1 MKILYCLL
9 GTFNSSGMERVV
21 IAKANALTRLG
32 HEVIIATT
40 EQHGRADFYALGDGV
55 RRVDSDVMYS
65 DSLDLGV
72 VRKFFVR
79 RGKMAHHREFL
90 KGLIEA
96 ELPDVV
102 ISTVGNEVGFLPDIA
117 GDAAT
122 VAEIHFSR
130 FYRLQLGRRGIW
142 KLIDR
147 FLTAMDKSS
156 LRRYDRFVV
165 LTRADAANWG
175 DMPNLVVIP
184 NFTEHFAERGASLRS
199 GRTIAV
205 GRLERQKDYP
215 AMLRV
220 WKRVTDG
227 LPDSV
232 LEIYGEGS
240 QRAFIENLIHE
251 LGLEGNVRLRGV
263 VEDMDS
269 VYREASLLLHTAA
282 YEGMPMVLIEAMGA
296 GVPVV
301 SFDCPC
307 GPSDI
312 IKDGQTG
319 FLVEHRNE
327 EELARAAIRVLS
339 DEKLRHRL
347 GDASFTE
354 ARRYAPERVVAMW
367 VRELEELTAGR

>member
-21 IAKANALTRLG
+21 IAKANALARLG

-40 EQHGRADFYALGDGV
+40 EQHGRADFYALGEGV

-79 RGKMAHHREFL
+79 RGKMARHREFL

-175 DMPNLVVIP
+175 KMDNLLVIP
-184 NFTEHFAERGASLRS
+184 NFVERMPERAAALTS
-199 GRTIAV
+199 GRTVAV
-205 GRLERQKDYP
+205 GRLEAQKDYP

-220 WKRVTDG
+220 WRRVVER
-227 LPDSV
+227 LPGRV

-240 QRAFIENLIHE
+240 ERGRIEDLIRSY
-251 LGLEGNVRLRGV
+251 GLEGLVELRGV
-263 VEDMDS
+263 SEDIDS
-269 VYREASLLLHTAA
+269 VYEGASALLHTAA
-282 YEGMPMVLIEAMGA
+282 YEGMGMVLIEAMA
-296 GVPVV
+296 SGVPVV

-307 GPSDI
+307 GPGEI
-312 IKDGQTG
+312 VVDGRTG
-319 FLVEHRNE
+319 FLRSPGDEAG
-327 EELARAAIRVLS
+327 LADDIIRVLE